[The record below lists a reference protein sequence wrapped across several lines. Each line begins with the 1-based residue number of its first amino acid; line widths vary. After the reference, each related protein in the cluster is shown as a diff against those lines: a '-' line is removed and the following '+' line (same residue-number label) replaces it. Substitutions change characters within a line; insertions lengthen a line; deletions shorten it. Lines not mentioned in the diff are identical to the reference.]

1 VTSAA
6 VAAAGWIYGQRE
18 MGMKLFYASG
28 ACSLSPHIVAH
39 EAGIPLELQQVD
51 LKSKAMRT
59 EGDYLAV
66 NPKGY
71 VPALQLDT
79 GELLTE
85 GPVIVQ
91 YLADRKPESHLAPP
105 SGSFERYRLQEM
117 LGYINSELHK
127 SYSPLFNPATP
138 AETRAER
145 QAYLLRRYALIE
157 KQLQG
162 RSYLFGDRFS
172 VADAY
177 LFTVTNWARMV
188 KVDLG
193 QFPNLLAFQERTAVR
208 PAVQAAMRAEGLI
221 K

>member
-1 VTSAA
+1 MLSNPVQGGGAA
-6 VAAAGWIYGQRE
+6 RLPVGARRLRATAPDEGWLSMRRIHLRKLGRTGPGPAAHTQQAAGSHSDPQPERD
-18 MGMKLFYASG
+18 
-28 ACSLSPHIVAH
+28 
-39 EAGIPLELQQVD
+39 AG
-51 LKSKAMRT
+51 
-59 EGDYLAV
+59 
-66 NPKGY
+66 
-71 VPALQLDT
+71 
-79 GELLTE
+79 
-85 GPVIVQ
+85 
-91 YLADRKPESHLAPP
+91 
-105 SGSFERYRLQEM
+105 
-117 LGYINSELHK
+117 
-127 SYSPLFNPATP
+127 TP

-145 QAYLLRRYALIE
+145 QAYLLRRYTVVE

-193 QFPNLLAFQERTAVR
+193 QLPNVLAFQERTAVR

>member
-1 VTSAA
+1 
-6 VAAAGWIYGQRE
+6 
-18 MGMKLFYASG
+18 MKLFYASG

-39 EAGIPLELQQVD
+39 EAGIALELQKVD
-51 LKSKAMRT
+51 LKTKTMTR
-59 EGDYLAV
+59 EGDYLAL

-71 VPALQLDT
+71 VPALQLDN

-91 YLADRKPESHLAPP
+91 YLADLKPESHLAPP
-105 SGSFERYRLQEM
+105 PASFERYRLQEM
-117 LGYINSELHK
+117 LVYINSELHK

-138 AETRAER
+138 AQTRAER
-145 QAYLLRRYALIE
+145 AAYLTRRYGYVE

-162 RSYLFGDRFS
+162 RPYLFGERFS

-177 LFTVTNWARMV
+177 LFTVSSWARMV
-188 KVDLG
+188 QFDLAP
-193 QFPNLLAFQERTAVR
+193 FPNVIAFQERTAAR

>member
-1 VTSAA
+1 
-6 VAAAGWIYGQRE
+6 
-18 MGMKLFYASG
+18 MKLYYASG

-39 EAGIPLELQQVD
+39 EAGIPLELQKVD

-71 VPALQLDT
+71 VPALELDN

-91 YLADRKPESHLAPP
+91 YLADLRPESQLAPP
-105 SGSFERYRLQEM
+105 PGSFERYRLQEM
-117 LGYINSELHK
+117 LVYINSELHR

-145 QAYLLRRYALIE
+145 QAYLLRRYTVVE

-162 RSYLFGDRFS
+162 RAYLFGDRFS

-188 KVDLG
+188 KVDLS
-193 QFPNLLAFQERTAVR
+193 QFPNVLAFQERAAVR